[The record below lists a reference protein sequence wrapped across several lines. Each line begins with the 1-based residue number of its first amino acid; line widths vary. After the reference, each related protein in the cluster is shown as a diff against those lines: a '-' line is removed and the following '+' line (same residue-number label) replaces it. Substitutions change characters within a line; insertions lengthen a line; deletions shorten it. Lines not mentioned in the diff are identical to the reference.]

1 MIYKFQMTTIVYP
14 CQPLA
19 DEILAKCRQSA
30 QEFAKK
36 YGRKPCLAVV
46 LVGEDPASK
55 IYVGKKSAT
64 CQANGLEPQDV
75 RLPANISQ
83 SDLEREILRLNQ
95 DENVD
100 GILVQ
105 SPLPRPLDEK
115 RIQFL
120 IDPQKD
126 VDCFHP
132 LNFGKLALD
141 PLRALAEGLVP
152 CTPAGA
158 MEVLRANNIS
168 IEGAHAVVIGR
179 SNIVGKPMALFLQA
193 ANATVTLC
201 HSRTRNLAAVSR
213 EADILVV
220 GIGKARFVGKDFVKP
235 GAALIDVG
243 INRISEGGKNRV
255 VGDIDAKAVDGI
267 AGFLT
272 PVPRGIGPMT
282 IALLIRNTVRAA
294 FLQRSKA

>member
-1 MIYKFQMTTIVYP
+1 MKTNIYP

-19 DEILAKCRQSA
+19 DEILAKCRTSA
-30 QEFAKK
+30 EKFTKTFA
-36 YGRKPCLAVV
+36 RKPRLAVV

-64 CQANGLEPQDV
+64 CQANGIEPEDV
-75 RLPANISQ
+75 RLPAQISQ
-83 SDLEREILRLNQ
+83 SDLEKEIHRLNL
-95 DENVD
+95 DDTVD

-105 SPLPRPLDEK
+105 SPLPSPLDEK
-115 RIQFL
+115 RIQYL
-120 IDPQKD
+120 IDPAKD

-141 PLRALAEGLVP
+141 PSRALEQGLVP

-158 MEVLRANNIS
+158 MEVLRANKIAT
-168 IEGAHAVVIGR
+168 EGAHAVVIGR

-201 HSRTRNLAAVSR
+201 HSRTRNLAEISR
-213 EADILVV
+213 TADILVV

-243 INRISEGGKNRV
+243 INRVFEQGKNRV
-255 VGDIDAKAVDGI
+255 VGDIDAKEVGGI

-272 PVPRGIGPMT
+272 PVPKGIGPMT
-282 IALLIRNTVRAA
+282 IALLLRNTVRAA
-294 FLQRSKA
+294 FLRKGSL